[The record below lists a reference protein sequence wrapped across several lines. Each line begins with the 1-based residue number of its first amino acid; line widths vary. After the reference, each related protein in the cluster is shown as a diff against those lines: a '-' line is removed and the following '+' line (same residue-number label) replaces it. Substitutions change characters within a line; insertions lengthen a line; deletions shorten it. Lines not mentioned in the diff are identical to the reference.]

1 MEYDIPMMFIS
12 GNWDYSMPY
21 TKVQEYAGKIKAPD
35 VRMSIIKDTGCYA
48 MYDSPDEFWS
58 EVAEFVKH
66 IVTCDSGYVFS
77 HSFQD
82 YLLIIKAKRSIL
94 L

>member
-1 MEYDIPMMFIS
+1 
-12 GNWDYSMPY
+12 MPY

-58 EVAEFVKH
+58 EVAEFVKA
-66 IVTCDSGYVFS
+66 
-77 HSFQD
+77 HSD
-82 YLLIIKAKRSIL
+82 M
-94 L
+94 